1 MNVTVRLFAMFRD
14 RVGEKSVAVDVPKG
28 TTVRE
33 TIRTIESTYPEL
45 EGDLLAA
52 DGEIQPSV
60 TVLRNGRHVGA
71 EEGLDDTL
79 DDDDVLSIMPPVTG
93 GE

>member
-71 EEGLDDTL
+71 EEGLDDIL
-79 DDDDVLSIMPPVTG
+79 DDDVLSIMPPVTG

>member
-14 RVGEKSVAVDVPKG
+14 RVGEKSVAVDVPKR

-45 EGDLLAA
+45 E
-52 DGEIQPSV
+52 
-60 TVLRNGRHVGA
+60 
-71 EEGLDDTL
+71 
-79 DDDDVLSIMPPVTG
+79 
-93 GE
+93 